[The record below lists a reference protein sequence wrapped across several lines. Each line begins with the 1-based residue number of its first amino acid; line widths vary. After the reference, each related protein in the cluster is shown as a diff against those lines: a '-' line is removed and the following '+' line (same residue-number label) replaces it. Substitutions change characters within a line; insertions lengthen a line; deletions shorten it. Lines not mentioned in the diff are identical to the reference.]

1 MSSSIHS
8 YLEERIR
15 QILTYKGIFTYM
27 YKIFKYLE
35 NWSRIKI
42 SSNVKDYSFN
52 KRGKDYVSGKNWGKI
67 ILHLALPFSRS
78 MY

>member
-42 SSNVKDYSFN
+42 SSNVKD
-52 KRGKDYVSGKNWGKI
+52 
-67 ILHLALPFSRS
+67 
-78 MY
+78 